1 MQIKIRITKI
11 IFYALNNILKEKV
24 IEEEVNDR
32 ENLTYTVCVEFKEKI
47 NRLLEW
53 YATKY

>member
-47 NRLLEW
+47 NRLLE
-53 YATKY
+53 